1 LEKEKE
7 TAKETEKER
16 GVTLRRGGREMG
28 EAMDREKTA
37 YTTGVVLDF
46 KNLQLFI
53 QDGDE
58 AAPDPTNGPQT
69 VHFNSSYRIA
79 SGSNRSTL
87 KEKMGRKPRN

>member
-1 LEKEKE
+1 M
-7 TAKETEKER
+7 
-16 GVTLRRGGREMG
+16 TLHKGGREMG
-28 EAMDREKTA
+28 EAMDRAKTA
-37 YTTGVVLDF
+37 HATGVVLDF

-58 AAPDPTNGPQT
+58 VASDPTNGPQT

-79 SGSNRSTL
+79 SGSNRSVL